1 MKKIIFF
8 ILILSNSIQAQE
20 HFAGLANSNRVG
32 IITTYINPAELVNMS
47 NKFEV
52 NVVGTSF
59 NISNNKIGFS
69 DLFSDKNLESLLFV
83 GADAVNLRADAEFY
97 LPSIAVKYKKWAFA
111 FTPKAHGKLAIV
123 DLDSHLGDAITNA
136 ALNSV
141 LGSSTT
147 ISNNYN
153 QRINGTTWGEIGL
166 SAGYNLV
173 DNATHK
179 FNIGTTFKLLFPGSY
194 ANLGLDK
201 FQGTIN
207 VNTISGQATLTNTLT
222 NLNIAYSGGLSN
234 SFTNF
239 SDYTKSVFGGL
250 NGFSGDIGVNYQWK
264 DAPESNPKKNLNKYK
279 LNFGLAIKNIG
290 SMTFND
296 ANNNSNSY
304 VLKIQ
309 GTQSLNLNQFQ
320 NVDNLQQIETILI
333 NSGFLTKTEGNK
345 NFKVKLPTTF
355 NAYADVKLIPTLFV
369 SGYIQQKLNSDNS
382 NDQITAQNIVTIT
395 PRFNTGFFEVF
406 APFTNSS
413 ISGFTSG
420 VGFRIGG
427 FYLGSGSIVTALI
440 NDSKQA
446 DFYTGFRWSFL

>member
-1 MKKIIFF
+1 M
-8 ILILSNSIQAQE
+8 
-20 HFAGLANSNRVG
+20 
-32 IITTYINPAELVNMS
+32 
-47 NKFEV
+47 
-52 NVVGTSF
+52 
-59 NISNNKIGFS
+59 
-69 DLFSDKNLESLLFV
+69 
-83 GADAVNLRADAEFY
+83 
-97 LPSIAVKYKKWAFA
+97 
-111 FTPKAHGKLAIV
+111 
-123 DLDSHLGDAITNA
+123 
-136 ALNSV
+136 
-141 LGSSTT
+141 
-147 ISNNYN
+147 
-153 QRINGTTWGEIGL
+153 
-166 SAGYNLV
+166 
-173 DNATHK
+173 
-179 FNIGTTFKLLFPGSY
+179 
-194 ANLGLDK
+194 DK